1 MDVLFET
8 TKNMI
13 SKIKERIVLNDHV
26 SDFEAMLWNINDI
39 IVTIE
44 MFKLLS
50 TFLLLQS
57 WILR

>member
-26 SDFEAMLWNINDI
+26 SDFGAMLWNINDI